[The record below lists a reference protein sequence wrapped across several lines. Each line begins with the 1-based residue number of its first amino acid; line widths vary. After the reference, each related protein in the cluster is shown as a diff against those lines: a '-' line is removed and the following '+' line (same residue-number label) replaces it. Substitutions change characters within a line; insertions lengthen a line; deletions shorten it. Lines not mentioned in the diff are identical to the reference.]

1 MADGKWQNR
10 PPRSHEKFAQFEHT
24 FTHSSTRS
32 FVQSKNREAMGK
44 VLIRTPPSGRG
55 NFCPMTIG
63 FEDLSG
69 AVVLVPEGYPR
80 IAQRFSVGSTH
91 RNGISP
97 EGTAEPC
104 RGSAV
109 PSGLIRWMWPYPT
122 LKRWAIFSHPSGMR
136 SSKSKWHWVGNPRHD
151 LGALTNATPSTLLRS
166 PAPRLRARASATR
179 CWRSCDKRAVL
190 ESARARIRLLRIR

>member
-55 NFCPMTIG
+55 NFCPMTLG
-63 FEDLSG
+63 FEDFPG

-104 RGSAV
+104 RASAV
-109 PSGLIRWMWPYPT
+109 PSGRALAKPATMWVEVPPGEFDCSRR
-122 LKRWAIFSHPSGMR
+122 KNG
-136 SSKSKWHWVGNPRHD
+136 
-151 LGALTNATPSTLLRS
+151 LGAVA
-166 PAPRLRARASATR
+166 ARP
-179 CWRSCDKRAVL
+179 KRKHWAD
-190 ESARARIRLLRIR
+190 RTGRPQ